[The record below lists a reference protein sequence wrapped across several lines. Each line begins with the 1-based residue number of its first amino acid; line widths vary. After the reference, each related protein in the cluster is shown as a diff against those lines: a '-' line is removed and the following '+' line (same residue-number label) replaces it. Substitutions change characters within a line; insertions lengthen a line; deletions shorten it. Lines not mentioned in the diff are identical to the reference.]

1 MDLTQNFNVKSAWD
15 VSDPKVFAEM
25 QSMVQLLVSQGGQ
38 LVQQTSAQQAQTQ
51 AVQATQA

>member
-38 LVQQTSAQQAQTQ
+38 LVQQTSAQQAQNQ
-51 AVQATQA
+51 AAAQVV